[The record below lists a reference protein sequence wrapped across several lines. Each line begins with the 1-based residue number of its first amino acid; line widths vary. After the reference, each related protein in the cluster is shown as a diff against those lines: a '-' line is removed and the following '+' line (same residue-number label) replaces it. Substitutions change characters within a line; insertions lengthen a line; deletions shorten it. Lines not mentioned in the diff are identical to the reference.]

1 MKRILAMLAGASAL
15 SGAALAQSDL
25 ESAIEAALACRGIAG
40 DAERLS
46 CLDAAAGSLQS
57 ARDKLV
63 ADKAGKSEGLLA
75 RFGLRGDDDEE
86 DKVEDE
92 ARGAPKAETVEEFGA
107 EGIFAERHAKL
118 EEKLDE
124 IEGTVTRIVINS
136 RKEATLYLDNGQVW
150 RQQAAD
156 NKILTATDKDDSYPV
171 TIKRSTFGSY
181 IAKVG
186 GGLNRS
192 IRVRR
197 IK

>member
-15 SGAALAQSDL
+15 SGAALAKSDL

-63 ADKAGKSEGLLA
+63 AGKADKSEGLLA
-75 RFGLRGDDDEE
+75 RFGLRGDGDDDE
-86 DKVEDE
+86 VEDD
-92 ARGAPKAETVEEFGA
+92 AVPNVETVEDFGA

-124 IEGTVTRIVINS
+124 IDGTVTSIRLNS
-136 RKEATLYLDNGQVW
+136 RREATLYLDNGQVW
-150 RQQAAD
+150 RQVSAD
-156 NKILTATDKDDSYPV
+156 DKMLTASDKDDPYPV
-171 TIKRSTFGSY
+171 TIKRSAFGAY
-181 IAKVG
+181 IAKVS
-186 GGLNRS
+186 GLNRS